1 MSTNSTITLSV
12 SDGYDSIY
20 CHWDGNPKH
29 VGKMLFDH
37 YNTEKKVKE
46 LIALGSISS
55 LCKHIKP
62 EEGVRHTFYD
72 PADDVTIAYH
82 RDRGEGSSPSIAMCH
97 TLDQVYDT
105 GEEYNYMFEN
115 DEWHLVTKKDGE
127 IKLTRLSDLMLAVN

>member
-20 CHWDGNPKH
+20 CHWDGHPKH

-37 YNTEKKVKE
+37 YDTEKKVKE

-55 LCKHIKP
+55 LSEHIKP
-62 EEGVRHTFYD
+62 EEGVSHTFD
-72 PADDVTIAYH
+72 KPVDGVTVAYH
-82 RDRGEGSSPSIAMCH
+82 RDRGEGSSPSIAMFS

-115 DEWHLVTKKDGE
+115 DEWYLVTKKDGE